1 MVGWMGYV
9 LILEFVRSV
18 YATIVVMSGRGVSNK
33 YLNKILP
40 ITSFFFL
47 FFFSLGY
54 FPRTYIVVKSTTF
67 TLPSELLR
75 FPPNFI
81 LIHNTKTR
89 VGPGRVQHRKGGEAA
104 WAVNPSSW

>member
-75 FPPNFI
+75 FPPQLHPYPQHENAG
-81 LIHNTKTR
+81 R
-89 VGPGRVQHRKGGEAA
+89 PGPGAT
-104 WAVNPSSW
+104 